1 MSILTNKIIRISPEE
16 SANFIKRFNS
26 NVITEDQKNLCK
38 IAGHLFRHEGGA
50 EFGPTKEK

>member
-1 MSILTNKIIRISPEE
+1 MIKPVNKIIRISPEE
-16 SANFIKRFNS
+16 SVNFIKRFNS